1 MHAQE
6 CYLVNSKNPKKEKK
20 KSKYR
25 VTELAVI
32 LLFSLFR
39 HDTFFFFPARNTSH
53 KRFQLFAGKNNNKTI
68 NKKNNKNTRF
78 KEKEVYTCISC

>member
-39 HDTFFFFPARNTSH
+39 HDTFFFFLPATHHTNVFNCLR
-53 KRFQLFAGKNNNKTI
+53 GKTTTKQ
-68 NKKNNKNTRF
+68 
-78 KEKEVYTCISC
+78 